1 MGEKIN
7 AQAEMKRLDDKLKVI
22 VAMMTEIT
30 LRLGQIKQSELETE
44 ARDIR
49 DRVKSLSGKLNTTT
63 IDPPD

>member
-7 AQAEMKRLDDKLKVI
+7 AQAEIKKLDDKLKVI

-30 LRLGQIKQSELETE
+30 LRLGQIQQSEFETE

-49 DRVKSLSGKLNTTT
+49 DRVSNLSRQLNTPTT
-63 IDPPD
+63 DPPE